1 MTAQAPAAP
10 AIPETMKAVVM
21 RAPGDVVVEEADTPR
36 VAQPTDVVL
45 KLAAACVCGSDLWPY
60 RGHNKVDHRR
70 MGHEYVG
77 TIVEKGEDVATL
89 EVGDFVV
96 GSFMLSDNTCE
107 ICQAGYQSRCVNA
120 GEYTGSQAQYMRVEL
135 ADGSLVKVPGGEPSD
150 PDRLAD
156 YLAASDVLGTGWY
169 AAVAAQAG
177 PGKTIAVVGDGAVGL
192 CAVLAAKTLGA
203 EKVIVFS
210 RHEDRAALA
219 REFGAD
225 VVIAERGEEGA
236 AQVRELTGGYG
247 AHGVCEAVGTQGS
260 MDQAL
265 ASVRPGGYVGFVGV
279 SHDQTLDGSDL
290 FGREIHLEGGPA
302 PVRRFLPELIERIQA
317 GEIQPG
323 RVFTARMPLDDAA
336 EAYRAMDERREIKVL
351 LEV

>member
-1 MTAQAPAAP
+1 MTAQTPATP
-10 AIPETMKAVVM
+10 AIPATMKAVVM
-21 RAPGDVVVEEADTPR
+21 RAPGDVVVEEVDTPR

-89 EVGDFVV
+89 EVGDFVI

-156 YLAASDVLGTGWY
+156 YVLWGMRFLAR
-169 AAVAAQAG
+169 G
-177 PGKTIAVVGDGAVGL
+177 PG
-192 CAVLAAKTLGA
+192 
-203 EKVIVFS
+203 
-210 RHEDRAALA
+210 
-219 REFGAD
+219 
-225 VVIAERGEEGA
+225 
-236 AQVRELTGGYG
+236 
-247 AHGVCEAVGTQGS
+247 
-260 MDQAL
+260 
-265 ASVRPGGYVGFVGV
+265 
-279 SHDQTLDGSDL
+279 
-290 FGREIHLEGGPA
+290 
-302 PVRRFLPELIERIQA
+302 
-317 GEIQPG
+317 
-323 RVFTARMPLDDAA
+323 
-336 EAYRAMDERREIKVL
+336 
-351 LEV
+351 